1 MILITGATGK
11 LGRQVL
17 AQLLEKVPARDVAV
31 AVRDPKKAEDLAA
44 KGVEVRYADYAKPET
59 LSTALARVEKLLLIS
74 SSEVGQRAPQHA
86 AVIDAAKKAGVKLL
100 VYTSILH
107 ADTSHMSLASEHL
120 ATEKAIR
127 ASGIPHAFLRNG
139 WYIENYTEN
148 LGSALAHGVI
158 AGSANDGKVAA
169 ASRADYAAAAVA
181 VLTSKTAPKEIYELA
196 GDDAFTMTELAA
208 EVSRHSGRPVAY
220 TDLPQGEYAQMLAGF
235 GVPQTIADMLA
246 DSDVGIKRG
255 ELDDRSGELHRLI
268 GRATTPLAKIV
279 AGAVAR

>member
-31 AVRDPKKAEDLAA
+31 AVRDPENAADLAA
-44 KGVEVRYADYAKPET
+44 KSVDVRYADYSKPET
-59 LSTALARVEKLLLIS
+59 LSPALAGVEKLLLIS

-86 AVIDAAKKAGVKLL
+86 AVTDAAKKAGVKLL
-100 VYTSILH
+100 VYTSMLH
-107 ADTSHMSLASEHL
+107 ADTSHMSLASEHV

-127 ASGIPHAFLRNG
+127 AGGIPHAFLRNG

-158 AGSANDGKVAA
+158 AGSAKDGKVAA
-169 ASRADYAAAAVA
+169 ATRADLAAAAVA

-196 GDDAFTMTELAA
+196 GDDAFTMSELAA
-208 EVSRHSGRPVAY
+208 EVSRQSGRPVAY
-220 TDLPQGEYAQMLAGF
+220 KDLPQGEYAQMLAGF
-235 GVPQTIADMLA
+235 GVPQTMADVLA
-246 DSDVGIKRG
+246 DTDVGISRG

-268 GRATTPLAKIV
+268 GRATTPLAKVV
-279 AGAVAR
+279 ASAVAR

>member
-44 KGVEVRYADYAKPET
+44 KGVDVRYADYAKPET
-59 LSTALARVEKLLLIS
+59 LSTALAGVEKLLLIS

-120 ATEKAIR
+120 ATEKAVR

-148 LGSALAHGVI
+148 LGSALEHGVI

-268 GRATTPLAKIV
+268 GRATTPLAKMV

>member
-31 AVRDPKKAEDLAA
+31 AVRDPKKAADLAA
-44 KGVEVRYADYAKPET
+44 KGVDVRYADYAKPET
-59 LSTALARVEKLLLIS
+59 LSTALAGVEKLLLIS

-86 AVIDAAKKAGVKLL
+86 AAIDAAKKAGVKLL

-148 LGSALAHGVI
+148 LGSALAHGVM
-158 AGSANDGKVAA
+158 AGSAKDGKVAA
-169 ASRADYAAAAVA
+169 ATRADYAAAAVA
-181 VLTSKTAPKEIYELA
+181 VLTTKTAPKEILRARGRRCVHDDGARCGGLA
-196 GDDAFTMTELAA
+196 
-208 EVSRHSGRPVAY
+208 SIRSSGRI
-220 TDLPQGEYAQMLAGF
+220 QGFAPRRVRAN
-235 GVPQTIADMLA
+235 A
-246 DSDVGIKRG
+246 RG
-255 ELDDRSGELHRLI
+255 LRRAANDGGHARGHRRRDHAR
-268 GRATTPLAKIV
+268 RA
-279 AGAVAR
+279 R